1 MKKMNCFFIL
11 FTLCSTVA
19 FGQMSIGGGLG
30 LLTPMGQNSGSNQF
44 GLNLMGRYEINDDL
58 YMGVNIGY
66 YQKSNNQTVLGTTF
80 KSSVF
85 SLPVSL
91 TGQYLFLRD
100 DFRPYIS
107 ADLGLFTMG
116 ARFNGA
122 SSSASYLSI
131 APGTGARYA
140 LNKELSLDFS
150 VRYNI
155 LFISNNTTGILATN
169 IGLLYAF

>member
-1 MKKMNCFFIL
+1 MKKTNYIIIML
-11 FTLCSTVA
+11 ALCSTVA

-58 YMGVNIGY
+58 QIGANIGY
-66 YQKSNNQTVLGTTF
+66 YQKSTSQTILGTTF

-85 SLPVSL
+85 SLPISL
-91 TGQYLFLRD
+91 TAQYLFLNN

-107 ADLGLFTMG
+107 ADLGLFSMG

-122 SSSASYLSI
+122 SSSSSYLSI
-131 APGTGARYA
+131 APGAGARYA
-140 LNKELSLDFS
+140 INKELSLDFS
-150 VRYNI
+150 VKYNI
-155 LFISNNTTGILATN
+155 LFISNNTSGILATN
-169 IGLLYAF
+169 IGILYAF